1 MQQNTSVDSSISS
14 SVQNLPRLNIG
25 LSKSLLFEDQAAPL
39 PHVVPRYF
47 DGKGPIQQDVMHNF
61 SCARLVRPNVDI
73 ADALLH
79 EISIVLSI
87 DLGERAMLTQ
97 ERSLATD
104 LRIRYKPRMPKPAE
118 HIDKPEPRWQAVLA
132 FLAICTI
139 YLALPRNLVV
149 GPIWLLPTLIVVL
162 LVPTVVSHRMGKHSL
177 NRALGVII
185 NGITTLAL
193 IGSVILLVRALP
205 SHRGTPLQLLRS
217 GGLLWLTNVI
227 VFALWYWRLDGGGPT
242 LRHKQNKFG
251 STSFL
256 FPQMQVPHD
265 ERAQFE
271 CTRWRPRF
279 IDYLFVAF
287 TQSSTFGPT
296 DAPLLARWA
305 KVLAM
310 IQIFISLGIVVLLIS
325 GAVGAL

>member
-1 MQQNTSVDSSISS
+1 MSAS
-14 SVQNLPRLNIG
+14 P
-25 LSKSLLFEDQAAPL
+25 
-39 PHVVPRYF
+39 
-47 DGKGPIQQDVMHNF
+47 
-61 SCARLVRPNVDI
+61 
-73 ADALLH
+73 
-79 EISIVLSI
+79 
-87 DLGERAMLTQ
+87 
-97 ERSLATD
+97 
-104 LRIRYKPRMPKPAE
+104 E
-118 HIDKPEPRWQAVLA
+118 HIDKPEPRGQALLA

-149 GPIWLLPTLIVVL
+149 GPVWLLPTVIVVL
-162 LVPTVVSHRMGKHSL
+162 LVPTVLSHRVGKLSL
-177 NRALGVII
+177 NRILGLII
-185 NGITTLAL
+185 NRITTLAL

-271 CTRWRPRF
+271 CARWRPRF

>member
-1 MQQNTSVDSSISS
+1 MSS
-14 SVQNLPRLNIG
+14 S
-25 LSKSLLFEDQAAPL
+25 
-39 PHVVPRYF
+39 
-47 DGKGPIQQDVMHNF
+47 
-61 SCARLVRPNVDI
+61 
-73 ADALLH
+73 
-79 EISIVLSI
+79 
-87 DLGERAMLTQ
+87 
-97 ERSLATD
+97 
-104 LRIRYKPRMPKPAE
+104 AE
-118 HIDKPEPRWQAVLA
+118 HIDKPEPRWQALFA
-132 FLAICTI
+132 FLAICAI
-139 YLALPRNLVV
+139 YLALPRDFIL

-162 LVPTVVSHRMGKHSL
+162 LVPTVVSHRVGKHSL
-177 NRALGVII
+177 NHALGIII

-205 SHRGTPLQLLRS
+205 SHRGTPFQLLRS

-227 VFALWYWRLDGGGPT
+227 VFALWYWRLDGGGTT
-242 LRHKQNKFG
+242 LRHKQKKFG

-265 ERAQFE
+265 ERALFE

-279 IDYLFVAF
+279 VDYLFVAF

-310 IQIFISLGIVVLLIS
+310 IQIFISLSIVVLLIS
-325 GAVGAL
+325 RAVGVL